1 MKILIVEDDPLVSET
16 LTSIL
21 SQQNYVIE
29 VAQDGQ
35 QGLDL
40 ATAFTYDLIVLDIML
55 PKMDGITLCRQLRS
69 QGIQTPLMLL
79 TARDSSHDKAVGLDA
94 GADDYMVKPF
104 DNEELVA
111 RVRALLR
118 RSGEANQPIL
128 CWGDLQLDPGSCEV
142 SYADRLIPVTPKEYA
157 LLELFLRN
165 PKRVFSC
172 SSILDHLWSYEEAPG
187 EEAVRTHIKG
197 LRQKLKKSQIPGEV
211 IETVYGIGYR
221 LKPQEVTQPTAA
233 EPLQS
238 SPAPLKTQAA
248 VQKIWERSQPR
259 IQEQMT
265 TLQQA
270 IAALEQ
276 DQLTDVVLSQAIQNA
291 HTLAGSLGMF
301 GFPEGSTLAQQM
313 ETLFKQYQHTPQPTF
328 AKSLSPLF
336 KALHKV
342 LHSPSDR
349 PLSQTSAMPLS
360 SSKVNVTEDTTE
372 DATIVILV
380 ISQDTQLSEALMAET
395 TQLPSRTKIKRSSR
409 LQTARKHLYQHA
421 PHAIVLDLEHSADYA
436 TCLTFLTE
444 LHEQAPSIPVVV
456 LAAHHDLQER
466 LEVMRSGARAF
477 LPKPTSAKDVM
488 KAITQVLNHIEKL
501 KSHIL
506 VVDDDPGVLSVVQS
520 LLQPWGF
527 RVTTLQNPQQFWQIL
542 ESDTPDILILDVMM
556 PGVNG
561 IELCQT
567 VRNDPYWSDLPILFL
582 TAHKDAATIHQVYSS
597 GGDDFV
603 SKPIIGPELVTRV
616 VNRLERIKL
625 LQRRYQKA
633 SQN

>member
-55 PKMDGITLCRQLRS
+55 PKIDGISLCRQLRS

-111 RVRALLR
+111 RVRALMR

-197 LRQKLKKSQIPGEV
+197 LRQKLKKSQIPDEV

-221 LKPQEVTQPTAA
+221 LKPWESPHSPT
-233 EPLQS
+233 EPVNS
-238 SPAPLKTQAA
+238 APDAMKAQAA
-248 VQKIWERSQPR
+248 VQKIWQRSQPR
-259 IQEQMT
+259 IQEQMLT
-265 TLQQA
+265 IQQA
-270 IAALEQ
+270 IVAL
-276 DQLTDVVLSQAIQNA
+276 DQEKITDEVLNDAIQNA

-301 GFPEGSTLAQQM
+301 GLPEGSTLGQKI
-313 ETLFKQYQHTPQPTF
+313 ETLLKQYQHNPKPTHT
-328 AKSLSPLF
+328 KTLHPLF
-336 KALHKV
+336 KALQQV
-342 LHSPSDR
+342 LRSPVDR
-349 PLSQTSAMPLS
+349 PSPQTSTTAASPAEEDD
-360 SSKVNVTEDTTE
+360 TENE
-372 DATIVILV
+372 TIVILV
-380 ISQDTQLSEALMAET
+380 ISQDTQLPETLVAEANHSLSH
-395 TQLPSRTKIKRSSR
+395 LKIKRSSR

-421 PHAIVLDLEHSADYA
+421 PQAIVLDLDHSADYA

-477 LPKPTSAKDVM
+477 LPKPTSAQNVM
-488 KAITQVLNHIEKL
+488 KAVTQVLNHVEKL
-501 KSHIL
+501 KSHVL
-506 VVDDDPGVLSVVQS
+506 VVDDDPSVLSVVQS

-567 VRNDPYWSDLPILFL
+567 VRNDPHWSDLPILFL
-582 TAHKDAATIHQVYSS
+582 TAHKDAATINQVYSS

-625 LQRRYQKA
+625 LQRRYQKV

>member
-21 SQQNYVIE
+21 SQQNYVME
-29 VAQDGQ
+29 VAQDGR
-35 QGLDL
+35 QGLEL

-69 QGIQTPLMLL
+69 QNIQTPLMLL

-111 RVRALLR
+111 RVRALMR
-118 RSGEANQPIL
+118 RSGEASQPIL
-128 CWGDLQLDPGSCEV
+128 CWGDLHLDPGSCEV
-142 SYADRLIPVTPKEYA
+142 RYADRLIPVTPKEYA

-197 LRQKLKKSQIPGEV
+197 LRQKLKKSQIPSEV

-221 LKPQEVTQPTAA
+221 LKPWEATNLTSA
-233 EPLQS
+233 EPTPPSPSMLQ
-238 SPAPLKTQAA
+238 TQAA
-248 VQKIWERSQPR
+248 VQKIWEQSQPR
-259 IQEQMT
+259 IREQMT
-265 TLQQA
+265 TIKQA
-270 IAALEQ
+270 IAALEKNK
-276 DQLTDVVLSQAIQNA
+276 LTEEVLNQAIQNA

-301 GFPEGSTLAQQM
+301 GFSQGSTLAQQL
-313 ETLFKQYQHTPQPTF
+313 ERLLKQYQSDPHMVL
-328 AKSLSPLF
+328 AKSLRPLF
-336 KALHKV
+336 KALQQILQGPV
-342 LHSPSDR
+342 DR
-349 PLSQTSAMPLS
+349 PLASPTVMPACPDAADKLE
-360 SSKVNVTEDTTE
+360 EDE
-372 DATIVILV
+372 SMVILV
-380 ISQDTQLSEALMAET
+380 ISQDTQLPEALAAEAT
-395 TQLPSRTKIKRSSR
+395 HLPSRIKIQRSGR

-421 PHAIVLDLEHSADYA
+421 PQAIVLDLEHAAEYA

-477 LPKPTSAKDVM
+477 LPKPTSAQDVM
-488 KAITQVLNHIEKL
+488 KAITQVLNHVEKL
-501 KSHIL
+501 KSHVL
-506 VVDDDPGVLSVVQS
+506 VVDDDPSVLSVVQN

-567 VRNDPYWSDLPILFL
+567 VRNDPHWSDLPILFL
-582 TAHKDAATIHQVYSS
+582 TAHKDAETINQVYSS

-625 LQRRYQKA
+625 LQRRYPKG
-633 SQN
+633 SPN